1 MATKRGFRR
10 SVQIRSHKF
19 EDTYGTDPE
28 GASSGVNIWSVH
40 KGDMEAA
47 NLTSELVNDTDL
59 ILGPSAEEATTLVEL
74 SRSTSGSLSFTRV
87 KPHNLATVVAFAFNG
102 GRTASPL
109 VDVMASLGSS
119 TYRHVMKP
127 AVGDFELASFNL
139 YDELDAN
146 VLGYLYLGCLMNDFT
161 LSCER
166 KGWWNLQANYMG
178 SGARTE
184 IVSGGS
190 GRLGCAFYDGD
201 SNTEDALDI
210 AEPPLKGGDSTV
222 YIVDGG
228 AAGTGGLD
236 GSPDQGAED
245 LTGTVLAGFNAKVVS
260 FNWGY
265 SNNIDETSLHEF
277 NSGLLKARGE
287 RMRRSQTLSM
297 TVEFADN
304 VELAW
309 LTDQDTLSIEVD
321 TVSSVSAGAKYFGF
335 DLMFPLTKLLS
346 ASVSGGS
353 DKMLVDLEFQILQHG
368 SAGSV
373 QIDVYNQRSAA
384 YCGT

>member
-10 SVQIRSHKF
+10 SVQIRSKKF
-19 EDTYGTDPE
+19 EDTYGTDP
-28 GASSGVNIWSVH
+28 GGNTGVDIWSLH

-47 NLTSELVNDTDL
+47 TLTSELVDDTDL
-59 ILGPSAEEATTLVEL
+59 ISGLEEATSLVEL
-74 SRSTSGSLSFTRV
+74 SRSTTGSLSFTRV
-87 KPHNLATVVAFAFNG
+87 KPHSLATVIAFAFNG

-109 VDVMASLGSS
+109 ADVVASLSTA

-127 AVGDFELASFNL
+127 VLTSFELASFNL

-146 VLGYLYLGCLMNDFT
+146 VLGYVYLGCLMNDFT

-166 KGWWNLQANYMG
+166 KGWWNLQANYIG

-184 IVSGGS
+184 ITSGGS

-201 SNTEDALDI
+201 SNTENAHDI
-210 AEPPLKGGDSTV
+210 AEPPLKGGDAKV
-222 YIVDGG
+222 YL
-228 AAGTGGLD
+228 A
-236 GSPDQGAED
+236 
-245 LTGTVLAGFNAKVVS
+245 TGTMGYGTLDQAASDLSGDDVGAFNGKVVS

-265 SNNIDETSLHEF
+265 SNNLDETSLHEF

-297 TVEFADN
+297 TVEFADKT
-304 VELAW
+304 ELDY
-309 LTDQDTLSIEVD
+309 LTAGTALSIEVD
-321 TVSSVSAGAKYFGF
+321 TVSSVNAGSKYYGF
-335 DLMFPLTKLLS
+335 DLAFPSTKLLS
-346 ASVSGGS
+346 STISGGS
-353 DKMLVDLEFQILQHG
+353 DKMLVDMEFQIFQE
-368 SAGSV
+368 ATDGSV
-373 QIDVYNQRSAA
+373 EIDVYNKRDAA